1 MEFTFLMPCLNEAE
15 TLAFC
20 IGEAQSA
27 VGRLGLDAEVLIADN
42 GSTDGSAEIA
52 AGCGARVVSVSERGY
67 GSALIGGIKAAE
79 GKYIIMG
86 DCDGSYDFAHP
97 DLFVQELRKGAKLV
111 MGDRFKGGIE
121 PGAMPWSHKW
131 GVPFLSALA
140 RWRFKTPVRDFH
152 CGLRG
157 FDRETALKLDL
168 VCPGMEFATEMIARF
183 AQSGEKIVQVPTPLR
198 KDRRSG
204 KPHLR
209 TVRDG
214 LRHLRFILFCDQYL
228 SEKGRNAI

>member
-1 MEFTFLMPCLNEAE
+1 MMEFTFLMPCLNEAE

-27 VGRLGLDAEVLIADN
+27 IGRLHLDAEVLVADN
-42 GSTDGSAEIA
+42 CSTDGSADIA
-52 AGCGARVVSVSERGY
+52 AGCGVRVVSVSKRGY

-140 RWRFKTPVRDFH
+140 RWRFKTDIRDFH

-209 TVRDG
+209 TIRDG
-214 LRHLRFILFCDQYL
+214 FRHLKFIIFCNQ
-228 SEKGRNAI
+228 